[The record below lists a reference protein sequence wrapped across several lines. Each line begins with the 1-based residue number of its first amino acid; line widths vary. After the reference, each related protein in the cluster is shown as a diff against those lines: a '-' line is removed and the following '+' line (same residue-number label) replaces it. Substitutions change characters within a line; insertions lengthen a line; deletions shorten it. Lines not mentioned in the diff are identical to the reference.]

1 MKEKRFV
8 EFTSEFRNRFVKTLQ
23 GKDYILYGGLLQ
35 LAQEKGLKRVDV
47 EVVQVPNQE
56 NGMLAVAR
64 AQIETDDGVFSDVGD
79 ASPASVAHAIQPH
92 LLRMAATRAKARAM
106 RDAVGTDMVALEEM
120 VPDDVEIADRSPLDV
135 RSYPVGFGR
144 YANRTL
150 GEIRD
155 LDPGYVQWLSEN
167 ARDPSLR
174 EAARSLVLRES
185 SSESE
190 EESPTETH

>member
-1 MKEKRFV
+1 MELTPEFRDRFV
-8 EFTSEFRNRFVKTLQ
+8 RTLQ

-35 LAQEKGLKRVDV
+35 LAQERGLRRV
-47 EVVQVPNQE
+47 EVEVIQVPNQD

-106 RDAVGTDMVALEEM
+106 RDAVGVELVALEEM
-120 VPDDVEIADRSPLDV
+120 IHSDDMGVAERAPDEIRSQTL
-135 RSYPVGFGR
+135 GFGR

-150 GEIRD
+150 GEVLD
-155 LDPGYVQWLSEN
+155 VDPGYVQWLSEN
-167 ARDPSLR
+167 ARDPALR
-174 EAARSLVLRES
+174 EAARSLIAGLSRES
-185 SSESE
+185 RQDEGDGQPIE
-190 EESPTETH
+190 AH

>member
-1 MKEKRFV
+1 MELTPEFRDRFV
-8 EFTSEFRNRFVKTLQ
+8 RTLQ

-35 LAQEKGLKRVDV
+35 LAQERGLRRV
-47 EVVQVPNQE
+47 EVEVIQVPNQD

-106 RDAVGTDMVALEEM
+106 RDAVGVELVALEEM
-120 VPDDVEIADRSPLDV
+120 IHSDDMGVAERAPDEIRSQTL
-135 RSYPVGFGR
+135 GFGR

-150 GEIRD
+150 GEVLD
-155 LDPGYVQWLSEN
+155 VDPGYVQWLSEN
-167 ARDPSLR
+167 ARDPALR
-174 EAARSLVLRES
+174 EAARSLIAGLSRES
-185 SSESE
+185 RQDVGDGQPIEA
-190 EESPTETH
+190 H

>member
-1 MKEKRFV
+1 M
-8 EFTSEFRNRFVKTLQ
+8 EFTSEFRERFVRTLQ
-23 GKDYILYGGLLQ
+23 GKDYILYGGLLR
-35 LAQEKGLKRVDV
+35 LAQERGLRRVEV
-47 EVVQVPNQE
+47 EVVQVPNQD

-106 RDAVGTDMVALEEM
+106 RDAVGVELVALEE
-120 VPDDVEIADRSPLDV
+120 VIHSDEAGVAERASVEIRSQTL
-135 RSYPVGFGR
+135 GFGR

-150 GEIRD
+150 DEVLD

-167 ARDPSLR
+167 ARDPALR
-174 EAARSLVLRES
+174 EAARSLVSTPSRENRQNDGDGQ
-185 SSESE
+185 
-190 EESPTETH
+190 PIETH